1 MNAEHFAEIFQG
13 FPPELV
19 TFIVGMI
26 PIFELRGAI
35 PLAITFFKL
44 DVVSAVFWAVAGNIS
59 VMLLLAFL
67 LRWGVGFITK
77 HFAWGERFF
86 EWLFERTRKRAH
98 KHIEKYGDWGL
109 FLLVAIPLPMTG
121 GWTGVLAAFLF
132 DIEKRKSLPI
142 ISSGIMTAGVIVTLL
157 TLGATK
163 AL

>member
-1 MNAEHFAEIFQG
+1 MNAEHFATFFQG
-13 FPPELV
+13 LPPEIV
-19 TFIVGMI
+19 TFIVGMT

-44 DVVSAVFWAVAGNIS
+44 GTVVSFFWAVAGNIS

-67 LRWGVGFITK
+67 LRWGVDFISK
-77 HFAWGERFF
+77 HFTWGERFF

-109 FLLVAIPLPMTG
+109 FFLVAIPLPMTG
-121 GWTGVLAAFLF
+121 GWTGGLAAFLF
-132 DIEKRKSLPI
+132 DIEKKKSVPI
-142 ISSGIMTAGVIVTLL
+142 ISAGIMTAGVIVTLL

>member
-1 MNAEHFAEIFQG
+1 MSAESFAGFFQG
-13 FPPELV
+13 LPPELI
-19 TFIVGMI
+19 TFIVSMA
-26 PIFELRGAI
+26 PIFELRGSI

-44 DVVSAVFWAVAGNIS
+44 NAFSAIFWAVAGNIS

-67 LRWGVGFITK
+67 LRWSVDFITK
-77 HFAWGERFF
+77 HFIWGEKFF
-86 EWLFERTRKRAH
+86 KWLFERTRKRAH

-109 FLLVAIPLPMTG
+109 FFLVAIPLPMTG

-132 DIEKRKSLPI
+132 DIEKKKSLPI
-142 ISSGIMTAGVIVTLL
+142 ISAGIMTAGVIVTLL